1 MTARVY
7 RLARIAPLAERMRG
21 ARMATTGFVVATQV
35 LLYSQLWRALY
46 AHTATVA
53 GLDVRQ
59 AVTYSTLATLATTAR
74 AMRGATGES
83 VKTRILDGSIA
94 YWFLRPVSA
103 RRYRAWYGV
112 GEALYSSAWVLGGLA
127 LGLGLGL
134 VQPPASVAVAAVSA
148 VSFTLGLVVLYYLTV
163 LIDVIAFWTVS
174 TDGVTRFYEFV
185 QALLSGAL
193 VPLWFLPGW
202 LAGLTTRLPF
212 AAGVSTP
219 ISLYAGRIPPADAV
233 SALAWQ
239 AGWCAVLALLAA
251 VGWRRA
257 GRRLV
262 VLGG

>member
-1 MTARVY
+1 
-7 RLARIAPLAERMRG
+7 MRG
-21 ARMATTGFVVATQV
+21 TRLATTGFVVVTQV
-35 LLYSQLWRALY
+35 LLYAELWRALY
-46 AHTATVA
+46 AHTAEVA

-59 AVTYSTLATLATTAR
+59 AVSYSTLATLATTAR

-112 GEALYSSAWVLGGLA
+112 GEALYSSAWVAAGLA
-127 LGLGLGL
+127 LGLVLGL
-134 VQPPASVAVAAVSA
+134 VAPPASAAVAALSA
-148 VSFTLGLVVLYYLTV
+148 VSFGLGLVVLYYLTL
-163 LIDVIAFWTVS
+163 LIDLVAFWTVS
-174 TDGVTRFYEFV
+174 TEGVTRFYEFV

-193 VPLWFLPGW
+193 IPLWFLPGP
-202 LAGLTTRLPF
+202 LAAVVTRLPF

-219 ISLYAGRIPPADAV
+219 VSLYAGRIAPAGAAGPLAV
-233 SALAWQ
+233 Q
-239 AGWCAVLALLAA
+239 VGWCLVLAVLTAA
-251 VGWRRA
+251 VWRRA

>member
-1 MTARVY
+1 MNSRAY
-7 RLARIAPLAERMRG
+7 RLARIAPLAECMRG
-21 ARMATTGFVVATQV
+21 ARLLTTGFVIATQV
-35 LLYSQLWRALY
+35 FLYSELWRSLY
-46 AHTATVA
+46 AHTASVA

-112 GEALYSSAWVLGGLA
+112 GEALYSSAWVVGGLA
-127 LGLGLGL
+127 LGLVLGL
-134 VQPPASVAVAAVSA
+134 VAPPGSAAVAAVSA
-148 VSFTLGLVVLYYLTV
+148 VSFALGLVVLYYLTV

-193 VPLWFLPGW
+193 IPVWFFPGW
-202 LAGLTTRLPF
+202 LGHLTTRLPF

-219 ISLYAGRIPPADAV
+219 ISLYAGRIRLADALP
-233 SALAWQ
+233 ALAGQ
-239 AGWCAVLALLAA
+239 AGWCVVLAMVAAVL
-251 VGWRRA
+251 WRRA